1 MDIVF
6 LGLCAALALLTGL
19 AAWGCER
26 LARREPWTASNS
38 PPRCSSSGW
47 WAICSGRC
55 CFRRT
60 CH

>member
-26 LARREPWTASNS
+26 LARREP
-38 PPRCSSSGW
+38 
-47 WAICSGRC
+47 
-55 CFRRT
+55 
-60 CH
+60 